1 MKKINKIKSVIIALF
16 IVCTGT
22 LFSCEKNSRD
32 TSDIVIEHSTEDIEG
47 NDNQQETVSGDIY
60 VYVTGRV
67 HKPGVYKVDEGSR
80 LFQVIELA
88 EGFLD
93 DADVESINLADKVYD
108 GMKVIVYSKSVVD
121 EGENTGSQS
130 GDNISGK
137 VNINTADIDELMTLP
152 GIGEAKARSIL
163 EYRDEVGLFED
174 IEDIMNISGIKEGAF
189 NKIKDLIT
197 V

>member
-16 IVCTGT
+16 VVCTGV
-22 LFSCEKNSRD
+22 LFSCEKKSSD

-121 EGENTGSQS
+121 AGENTGSQS
-130 GDNISGK
+130 GDNTSGK
-137 VNINTADIDELMTLP
+137 VNINTADMDELMTLP
-152 GIGEAKARSIL
+152 GIGESKARSIL
-163 EYRDEVGLFED
+163 EYRDKEGLFKKID
-174 IEDIMNISGIKEGAF
+174 DIMNISGIKEGAF